1 MFIMI
6 RKLQKTDIDRVAAIW
21 LDSNLK
27 AHDFIPAQY
36 WKDNFELVKELL
48 LQAEVYVYESGQEIQ
63 GFIGLSEEY
72 IEGIFVAGEVQS
84 QGIGKCLLDFIK
96 DKKETL
102 CLNVYQKNM
111 RAIRFYQREGF
122 EIQGEG
128 FDEATDEKDYVMIWE
143 GKRNA

>member
-6 RKLQKTDIDRVAAIW
+6 RKLQKTDIDKVAAIW

-27 AHDFIPAQY
+27 A
-36 WKDNFELVKELL
+36 
-48 LQAEVYVYESGQEIQ
+48 
-63 GFIGLSEEY
+63 
-72 IEGIFVAGEVQS
+72 
-84 QGIGKCLLDFIK
+84 LDFIK
-96 DKKETL
+96 DKKEML

-122 EIQGEG
+122 EIQGESL
-128 FDEATDEKDYVMIWE
+128 DEATNEKDYVMIWE